1 MLRRSV
7 YNQERETS
15 ICKQNVICYNLAT
28 LGYQSICFFLNL
40 MIATIMAT
48 TNYVYSNT

>member
-28 LGYQSICFFLNL
+28 LGYQSICFFLFNDCD
-40 MIATIMAT
+40 
-48 TNYVYSNT
+48 NYGNN